1 MNNFSEQC
9 HLIQDFCPE
18 YFESENERIKQFMN
32 QDIQRRSYQRFLKTF
47 KTDNMLFLVLHLNN
61 YLSKERNPYEIQKS
75 LKRFFRRVDN
85 KVFSSK
91 SNKQLQ
97 RYVVIENLKKQKHQ
111 KKQNS
116 SKVSNRTHVQVAID
130 VPRHLKKSKLRD
142 IIRDSLDNQI
152 CNLSHA
158 SVITRYDDLIDYN
171 TKDMYSIK
179 PKETDITFDDMNSHR
194 VH

>member
-1 MNNFSEQC
+1 MNNFSEKFQ
-9 HLIQDFCPE
+9 
-18 YFESENERIKQFMN
+18 SSNELVKQVMM

-61 YLSKERNPYEIQKS
+61 YLSKEQNPFEIQKS

-97 RYVVIENLKKQKHQ
+97 RYVVIENLKKPKYQ
-111 KKQNS
+111 KKHNS

-130 VPRHLKKSKLRD
+130 VPRHLNKSKLRD
-142 IIRDSLDNQI
+142 MIRDSLDNQI
-152 CNLSHA
+152 CNLSHI
-158 SVITRYDDLIDYN
+158 SVIKTYDELVEYN

-179 PKETDITFDDMNSHR
+179 PKETDITFDDMNSYR
-194 VH
+194 VHKHREVH